1 MGVLT
6 KLPTMSGDDLGK
18 IYGVK
23 SVTIEH
29 DVTDLAIKSDEIPYL
44 SIPSGTKV
52 NLELELDGKEIGR
65 LKEALNSIP
74 RTAAEQERH
83 DIETMQEVLKCRG
96 YNVADKVT
104 NYLAKKDEEV
114 KNKVDGQKNSKKKLS
129 RYQIK
134 HR

>member
-1 MGVLT
+1 MN
-6 KLPTMSGDDLGK
+6 GDGLGE

-74 RTAAEQERH
+74 RTASEQERH

-104 NYLAKKDEEV
+104 KYLAKKDEEV
-114 KNKVDGQKNSKKKLS
+114 NDKVKAQKAKKLG

>member
-1 MGVLT
+1 MGILS
-6 KLPTMSGDDLGK
+6 KLPTMNGDGLGE

-104 NYLAKKDEEV
+104 KYLAKKDEEV
-114 KNKVDGQKNSKKKLS
+114 NDKVKAQKAKKLGC
-129 RYQIK
+129 YQIK